1 MIMKIALI
9 KNLFC
14 FLFVLCCLPGKGQ
27 DFYKTQRADW
37 LQKAEQ
43 AIPQL
48 TVTEKRPVGLVD
60 IIKDEASFQQYK
72 AVNVATMETL
82 YSTSFKEKQTVIV
95 DFGEHMTGTFSFNT
109 DLLKAEADSPAR
121 FKLTFGEVPSELVTP
136 FDPYKGGLSR
146 AWLQDEIVTV
156 MTTPAT
162 VIIPRRV
169 SFRYVKIEL
178 IATPP
183 GYDFNISGM
192 KCNAVTSAVNKPD
205 ELQPSTPQIFKD
217 IDRVSLNTLKECMQ
231 TVYEDG
237 PKRDQRLWLGDLYL
251 EALANN
257 QSYKQYEL
265 TKRCLYLLAG
275 LSEQDGILNATVFE
289 APEPKP
295 QAGQK
300 LYDYSFLFAVTLKDY
315 LLATGDRET
324 AEDLWPVAKR
334 QLEAAYKYLK
344 EDGSMDYEKASK
356 EWWIFFDWKGD
367 LHREVAF
374 HGVTIFAFKET
385 YELAK
390 LLNKENE
397 VAELP
402 QLAKKMTKA
411 ARKNFYDAKS
421 GVYKGVIN
429 EQVSYA
435 SQIWMIMA
443 DVPTQPEAQRALRAL
458 KTIDNVCRPGT
469 PYLFHYYIAA
479 IVKSGMNEEAKQ
491 EMAEYWGGMIRKGAD
506 TFWEAY
512 DPKDDYLSPYG
523 FFPVNS
529 YCHAWSCTPTYFIR
543 KYPEIFQQ

>member
-1 MIMKIALI
+1 MKTTFR
-9 KNLFC
+9 KNLLC
-14 FLFVLCCLPGKGQ
+14 FLLILCCLTGKGQ
-27 DFYKTQRADW
+27 DFYAAQRSNW
-37 LQKAEQ
+37 LEKAEQ
-43 AIPQL
+43 STPRL
-48 TVTEKRPVGLVD
+48 TVTEKKPVGLVD
-60 IIKDEASFQQYK
+60 IIKDETAFQHFK
-72 AVNVATMETL
+72 AVKTASMDAL
-82 YSTSFKEKQTVIV
+82 YSASFKEKKAVIV
-95 DFGEHMTGTFSFNT
+95 DFGEHMTGTFTFTT
-109 DLLKAEADSPAR
+109 DLLRAEADAPAR
-121 FKLTFGEVPSELVTP
+121 FKLTFGEVPAELATP

-162 VIIPRRV
+162 VTIPRRV

-192 KCNAVTSAVNKPD
+192 KCDAVTSAVNTPD
-205 ELQPSTPQIFKD
+205 ELRSTTPQIFKD

-257 QSYKQYEL
+257 QSYKQYDL
-265 TKRCLYLLAG
+265 TKRCLYLLAA

-289 APEPKP
+289 APKPQP
-295 QAGQK
+295 QAGQR

-315 LLATGDRET
+315 LLATGDRKT

-334 QLEAAYKYLK
+334 QLESAYKYLGK
-344 EDGSMDYEKASK
+344 DGMMDFEKAAK

-374 HGVTIFAFKET
+374 QGVTIFAFKET

-390 LLNKENE
+390 LLNKEKE
-397 VAELP
+397 VAQLP
-402 QLAKKMTKA
+402 ELAKTMTKA
-411 ARKNFYDAKS
+411 ARKHFYDTKS
-421 GVYKGVIN
+421 GLYKGLLN
-429 EQVSYA
+429 DQVSYA
-435 SQIWMIMA
+435 SQIWMTLA
-443 DVPTQPEAQRALRAL
+443 GVPTQKEAQRALKAL
-458 KTIDNVCRPGT
+458 KTTENVCRPGA
-469 PYLFHYYIAA
+469 PYLFHYYIEAL
-479 IVKSGMNEEAKQ
+479 IKSGLNEEAKK

-506 TFWEAY
+506 TFWEVY
-512 DPKDDYLSPYG
+512 DPKDEFLSPYG

-543 KYPEIFQQ
+543 KYPEIFQ